1 MLNSEFENKVQQQM
15 EELNI
20 HPAADLWDKIE
31 ARLEPEKK
39 PRRWLFFLLLFVLVI
54 GVSLLV
60 WDFSRP
66 AQSRI
71 AKAPG
76 VERSVQKPAVINL
89 PQNVADS
96 APVEALPGIG
106 KDRGSANE
114 KAGAGKE
121 LKDQSF
127 SKVIKPVVPQH
138 KDENMAEKNLRRSKV
153 FKSKGVAR
161 TNMISPEARPLPAN
175 EKQKHP
181 IENAVVF
188 ALTPAKKL
196 PAAAND
202 SLSLFNNSPFTTNDS
217 ALTIIHLP
225 FPTSHPP
232 LTTPHSSLTVDHSQF
247 SPIADSPIIK
257 SRETESL
264 KKASSKWQ
272 YGATI
277 GFGLS
282 NVVNGVFS
290 NKPVLADANYNSA
303 GGGAGSGAGSLPN
316 DPSASAAFTV
326 GLHIERNI
334 GSRIKL
340 ATGVQYVY
348 QSSVIKT
355 GRRVDSAATYNF
367 SSSKI
372 HAGSYYLPGNSML
385 YKNKMH
391 FIQLPILFQ
400 YKLSDKFPV
409 YLEAGPTVSYLLRSN
424 ALFYNRAAS
433 AYLSSMDAFNRV
445 SLSFTAGA
453 GFKVNAKKRLPLSAG
468 YRFNFGVS
476 SITKEPFGNQQAQSS
491 MLYLTVPV
499 KK

>member
-15 EELNI
+15 EELNM
-20 HPAADLWDKIE
+20 HPPADLWDKIE
-31 ARLEPEKK
+31 ARLEHKKK
-39 PRRWLFFLLLFVLVI
+39 PRRWLLFLLLFVLVI
-54 GVSLLV
+54 GGSLQV

-66 AQSRI
+66 AQGRI

-76 VERSVQKPAVINL
+76 VERGVQKPALINL
-89 PQNVADS
+89 PQNAADS
-96 APVEALPGIG
+96 SPVEALTGIG
-106 KDRGSANE
+106 KDRGPANE
-114 KAGAGKE
+114 KSEAGKE

-127 SKVIKPVVPQH
+127 SKGTKPVLPQH
-138 KDENMAEKNLRRSKV
+138 KDENMAEKNLRTSKV
-153 FKSKGVAR
+153 FKSKGMAR
-161 TNMISPEARPLPAN
+161 TAMISPKNLLLPAN
-175 EKQKHP
+175 KKQKHP

-188 ALTPAKKL
+188 AATPEKKI

-202 SLSLFNNSPFTTNDS
+202 SIILFNNSPFTTNDS
-217 ALTIIHLP
+217 GLTIVDPPL
-225 FPTSHPP
+225 PTSHPA
-232 LTTPHSSLTVDHSQF
+232 LTTPHSPLTVDHSQF
-247 SPIADSPIIK
+247 SPIADSPFLK
-257 SRETESL
+257 SRETGPS
-264 KKASSKWQ
+264 KKASFKWQ

-277 GFGLS
+277 GVGLS

-290 NKPVLADANYNSA
+290 KKPVLADANYNSA
-303 GGGAGSGAGSLPN
+303 GGSTGSGAGSLPN

-334 GSRIKL
+334 SSKVKL
-340 ATGVQYVY
+340 TTGVLYVY

-367 SSSKI
+367 GSSKI

-385 YKNKMH
+385 YKNNMH

-400 YKLSDKFPV
+400 YRLSDKFPV
-409 YLEAGPTVSYLLRSN
+409 YLEAGPTVSYLVHSN

-453 GFKVNAKKRLPLSAG
+453 GFKVNAKKGLPLSVG
-468 YRFNFGVS
+468 YRFNFSVS

-491 MLYLTVPV
+491 MLYLTIPV